1 MKKSNHT
8 GFQSS
13 GKIELPT
20 TETNSEILTDGGFP
34 RREFP
39 SVLDSL
45 ALLAGV
51 PGSEATEYF
60 ELEIDRA
67 HGSISADC
75 GSVTTPGP
83 VAEMFAIPDESEI
96 RIKGYRAVDT
106 DEHSVQLDIY
116 TGSSEPRL
124 SLKPGTLTRGSSPD
138 RLTTRCSSGCRRWR
152 HARMEMRGR

>member
-1 MKKSNHT
+1 MKKSDRA
-8 GFQSS
+8 GLQGS
-13 GKIELPT
+13 GKTEVPT

-34 RREFP
+34 RREFL
-39 SVLDSL
+39 SVLGGL

-51 PGSEATEYF
+51 PGTEATEDF
-60 ELEIDRA
+60 EPEIDRA

-83 VAEMFAIPDESEI
+83 VAEMFAIPEDGEI

-106 DEHSVQLDIY
+106 DEDSVQMDIY

-124 SLKPGTLTRGSSPD
+124 SLKQMLSPEEARD
-138 RLTTRCSSGCRRWR
+138 IARRLEAAADVAAGDTEEQR
-152 HARMEMRGR
+152 